1 MDEMDEIISDFLIE
15 TTELI
20 EELSQK
26 FVELESN
33 RDNQALVNDIFR
45 SVHTIKGASGFL
57 GFTQMVQL
65 THITES
71 VLKKIKDGDI
81 FLAPNIMDV
90 ILESIDMVKVLLEHI
105 KQKDEVEEDLT
116 DILGKLQGVY
126 DGAGASG
133 EGAKSA
139 KQASATPG
147 PSVKDDS
154 EELNTE
160 IDLEDLQSRFA
171 PKDEDHDS
179 QEPSEESSPKHVGE
193 LLVEDGKV
201 SEDDVEDALTIQSMI
216 KESIDTGDVPKVG
229 EILTATDKASRED
242 VKKVL
247 AKQTAPAD
255 KGQPQQVEQT
265 IRVDVERLDNVL
277 NLVGEL
283 VLARNRLMK
292 LVANLEIK
300 YADTAD
306 VSHLSEL
313 TAFINLITT
322 DLQLAVM
329 KTRMQPV
336 KKVFNKFPRMV
347 RDLARTM
354 KKEVELRLVGEE
366 TELDK
371 SIIEE
376 VGDPLVHLIRNA
388 ADHGIELPDVRED
401 AGKPRYGTVILS
413 AYQEG
418 NNIVLSIE
426 DDGKG
431 IDVDKLKEKIIERE
445 LASHDEV
452 ERMSNKEV
460 LDYIFLPG
468 FSMAKQVTDVSGRGV
483 GMDVVK
489 TNITKLNGAI
499 SIETEVGR
507 GTRFLLRLPLTLAII
522 QALMVGVAN
531 EVFAVP
537 LSSVVETVRLDKKDI
552 KTIRGQETVFLRDEV
567 VPVYRLANKF
577 YIDSS
582 SSNGTEKVYMVV
594 IVVNEKKF
602 GMMVDKLYGQEEV
615 VIKSIEGFANS
626 SDGIAGATITGDGKV
641 VLIIDPTVI
650 FSATLQGH
658 K

>member
-20 EELSQK
+20 EDLSQK

-81 FLAPNIMDV
+81 LLTPNIMDV
-90 ILESIDMVKVLLEHI
+90 ILESIDMVKILLEHI
-105 KQKDEVEEDLT
+105 KQKDDAEEDLT
-116 DILGKLQGVY
+116 SILGKLQSVY
-126 DGAGASG
+126 DGSTHGG
-133 EGAKSA
+133 QSA
-139 KQASATPG
+139 KQAPAKPTASTR
-147 PSVKDDS
+147 DEH
-154 EELNTE
+154 EELYLDPDME
-160 IDLEDLQSRFA
+160 DLEANIAHD
-171 PKDEDHDS
+171 DEDHDS
-179 QEPSEESSPKHVGE
+179 QDLDEDRPSKPLGE
-193 LLVEDGKV
+193 LLVEEGKV
-201 SEDDVEDALTIQSMI
+201 SEDDVEEALTIQSMI

-229 EILTATDKASRED
+229 EILTATEKASRED

-247 AKQTAPAD
+247 AKQPATD

-292 LVANLEIK
+292 LVANLDIK
-300 YADTAD
+300 YSDTAD

-388 ADHGIELPDVRED
+388 VDHGIELPDVREE
-401 AGKPRYGTVILS
+401 AGKPRHGTAILS

-418 NNIVLSIE
+418 NNIVLAIE

-431 IDVDKLKEKIIERE
+431 IDVEKLKDKIVEKNF
-445 LASHDEV
+445 ASQDEID
-452 ERMSNKEV
+452 RMSDKEV

-468 FSMAKQVTDVSGRGV
+468 FSTAKMVTDVSGRGV

-489 TNITKLNGAI
+489 TNISKLNGSI
-499 SIETEVGR
+499 SIETEVGQ

-522 QALMVGVAN
+522 QALMVGVAD

-577 YIDSS
+577 YITSTSPDA
-582 SSNGTEKVYMVV
+582 EKVYMVV

-615 VIKSIEGFANS
+615 VIKSIEGFSNS

-650 FSATLQGH
+650 FSTTLQGH

>member
-1 MDEMDEIISDFLIE
+1 MVDEMDEIISDFLIE

-26 FVELESN
+26 FVELETN

-81 FLAPNIMDV
+81 LLTPGIMDV
-90 ILESIDMVKVLLEHI
+90 ILESIDMVKILLEHI
-105 KQKDEVEEDLT
+105 KQKDDVEEDLT
-116 DILGKLQGVY
+116 SILGKLQDVY
-126 DGAGASG
+126 DGGGTSDK
-133 EGAKSA
+133 GAKAA
-139 KQASATPG
+139 KQTTAKNAAPAMD
-147 PSVKDDS
+147 KH
-154 EELNTE
+154 EEPAPDPDMD
-160 IDLEDLQSRFA
+160 DLEANFA
-171 PKDEDHDS
+171 HDYEDHDL
-179 QEPSEESSPKHVGE
+179 QDMDDIKPQKQLGK
-193 LLVEDGKV
+193 LLVEEGKV
-201 SEDDVEDALTIQSMI
+201 SEDDVEEALTIQSMI

-229 EILTATDKASRED
+229 EILTATEKASRED

-247 AKQTAPAD
+247 EKQSVSTD

-292 LVANLEIK
+292 LVANLDIK
-300 YADTAD
+300 YSDTAD

-354 KKEVELRLVGEE
+354 KKEVDLRLVGEE

-388 ADHGIELPDVRED
+388 ADHGIELPDVREA
-401 AGKPRYGTVILS
+401 AGKPRHGTVILS

-418 NNIVLSIE
+418 NNIVLAIE

-431 IDVDKLKEKIIERE
+431 IDVEKLKEKIVEKDF
-445 LASHDEV
+445 ASQDDID
-452 ERMSNKEV
+452 RMSDKEV

-468 FSMAKQVTDVSGRGV
+468 FSTAKMVTDVSGRGV

-489 TNITKLNGAI
+489 TNISKLNGSI
-499 SIETEVGR
+499 SIETEVGQ

-522 QALMVGVAN
+522 QALMVGVAD

-537 LSSVVETVRLDKKDI
+537 LSSVVETVRLDKKDL

-577 YIDSS
+577 YITSTSAD
-582 SSNGTEKVYMVV
+582 TEKVYMVV

-615 VIKSIEGFANS
+615 VIKSIEGFSNS

-650 FSATLQGH
+650 FSATLKGH

>member
-1 MDEMDEIISDFLIE
+1 MADEMDEIISDFLIE

-26 FVELESN
+26 FVELETN

-105 KQKDEVEEDLT
+105 KQKDDVEEDLT
-116 DILGKLQGVY
+116 DIMGKLQNIY
-126 DGAGASG
+126 DSAGASAG
-133 EGAKSA
+133 GGKPTPAQSA
-139 KQASATPG
+139 PPVDEHEEM
-147 PSVKDDS
+147 PS
-154 EELNTE
+154 E
-160 IDLEDLQSRFA
+160 EDLQSNFA
-171 PKDEDHDS
+171 GEFEDLESHENEEPK
-179 QEPSEESSPKHVGE
+179 PPKHLGE
-193 LLVEDGKV
+193 LLVEAGKI
-201 SEDDVEDALTIQSMI
+201 SEDDVEEALTIQSMI
-216 KESIDTGDVPKVG
+216 KESVDTGDVPKVG
-229 EILTATDKASRED
+229 EILTATEKASKED

-292 LVANLEIK
+292 LVANLDIK
-300 YADTAD
+300 YSETAD

-401 AGKPRYGTVILS
+401 AGKSRHGTVILS

-431 IDVDKLKEKIIERE
+431 IDVGKLKEKIVEKGFASQDEIER
-445 LASHDEV
+445 L
-452 ERMSNKEV
+452 SNKEV

-468 FSMAKQVTDVSGRGV
+468 FSTAKQVTDVSGRGV

-489 TNITKLNGAI
+489 TNISKLNGSI
-499 SIETEVGR
+499 SIETEVGQ

-522 QALMVGVAN
+522 QALMVGVAD

-552 KTIRGQETVFLRDEV
+552 KTIRGQETVLLRDEV

-577 YIDSS
+577 YLMSS
-582 SSNGTEKVYMVV
+582 SVNGTEKVYMVV

-615 VIKSIEGFANS
+615 VIKSIEGFSNS
-626 SDGIAGATITGDGKV
+626 ADGIAGATITGDGKV
-641 VLIIDPTVI
+641 VLIIDPSVM
-650 FSATLQGH
+650 FSATMQGH

>member
-1 MDEMDEIISDFLIE
+1 MADEMDEIINDFLIE

-20 EELSQK
+20 EELNHK
-26 FVELESN
+26 FVELEAD
-33 RDNQALVNDIFR
+33 RENQDLVNDIFR
-45 SVHTIKGASGFL
+45 SIHTIKGASGFL
-57 GFTQMVQL
+57 GFNQMVQL

-71 VLKKIKDGDI
+71 VLKKIKDGI
-81 FLAPNIMDV
+81 ILLAPQIMDV
-90 ILESIDMVKVLLEHI
+90 ILESVDMVKILLEHI
-105 KQKDEVEEDLT
+105 KQKDGVEEDLS
-116 DILGKLQGVY
+116 DLLKKLQDVY
-126 DGAGASG
+126 DGVGVSTDKDSH
-133 EGAKSA
+133 EQKTSA
-139 KQASATPG
+139 KAEAAAKDYMDTERLGEEPG
-147 PSVKDDS
+147 QS
-154 EELNTE
+154 EEDTDPE
-160 IDLEDLQSRFA
+160 QR
-171 PKDEDHDS
+171 P
-179 QEPSEESSPKHVGE
+179 PKHVGE
-193 LLVEDGKV
+193 LLIEEGKV
-201 SEDDVEDALTIQSMI
+201 SEDDVEEALTIQSMI
-216 KESIDTGDVPKVG
+216 KESVDTGDVPKVG
-229 EILTATDKASRED
+229 EILTATDKTSKED
-242 VKKVL
+242 VKKAL
-247 AKQTAPAD
+247 AKQSGPAD
-255 KGQPQQVEQT
+255 KEKGQQVEQT

-292 LVANLEIK
+292 IVANLEIK
-300 YADTAD
+300 YTDSAD
-306 VSHLSEL
+306 VSHLAEL

-388 ADHGIELPDVRED
+388 ADHGIELPDVREA
-401 AGKPRYGTVILS
+401 AGKPRHGTVILS

-431 IDVDKLKEKIIERE
+431 IDVDKLKEKILEKE
-445 LASHDEV
+445 LATRDEL
-452 ERMSNKEV
+452 EKLSNKEI

-468 FSMAKQVTDVSGRGV
+468 FSTAKLVTDVSGRGV

-489 TNITKLNGAI
+489 TNISKLNGSI
-499 SIETEVGR
+499 TIETEVGQ
-507 GTRFLLRLPLTLAII
+507 GARFLLRLPLTLAII
-522 QALMVGVAN
+522 QALMVGVGD

-537 LSSVVETVRLDKKDI
+537 LSSVVETVRLDKSEI
-552 KTIRGQETVFLRDEV
+552 KTIRGHETVILRNEV
-567 VPVYRLANKF
+567 VPVYRLATKF
-577 YIDSS
+577 FIDSP
-582 SSNGTEKVYMVV
+582 SSNGADKIYMVV
-594 IVVNEKKF
+594 IVINEKKF
-602 GMMVDKLYGQEEV
+602 GMMVDRLYGQEEV

-626 SDGIAGATITGDGKV
+626 SEGIAGATITGDGKV
-641 VLIIDPTVI
+641 VLIIDPTVL
-650 FSATLQGH
+650 FSAALHVH